1 MRGVASRS
9 QEMERRSLSA
19 HQAAEPLN
27 LLNDREE
34 FHMRGTTT
42 RRTNRRIATAF
53 LLVAVASSLVLQTQ
67 NVPTTHAASR
77 EPVRAR
83 HGIVAS
89 TNEIASHV
97 GVDIMK
103 RGGNAVDAAI
113 AVAFALAVT
122 HPAAGNLGGG
132 GFMMIRLNDGR
143 TTAIDY
149 REMAP
154 AAATRNIY
162 LDKNGKVIEGEGG
175 SIEGYRAAGVPGTVR
190 GMELALKKYG
200 SGKMS
205 WAQLIEPAR
214 RLAANGFNVTY
225 TLSRSLRGSREYL
238 SKYPETKRIYLNNG
252 KFHNEGDVFV
262 QPDLAATFARLQ
274 QRGPNEFYTGQTAQL
289 IAADMKRNNGL
300 LTLDDLRGY
309 VAKERQPLRGN
320 YRGYEVI
327 SMPPPS
333 SGGAVLIEML
343 NILEGYDFKKMDWAS
358 SNRYHLM
365 TEAMRRAFADRAEY
379 MGDTDFAKV
388 PLAGLVDKRYAAQLR
403 NTIDPERASSSEQVK
418 AGKPVGYESDET
430 THFTVVDADGNAV
443 ANTYTLNNSYGSAV
457 VAKGTGLIMNDEMDD
472 FAAKPGT
479 PNLYGLIQGERNAV
493 APRKRP
499 LSAMTPTFV
508 LRKDGSLW
516 FTVGSPGGPTIINTV
531 LDVITN
537 VIDYGMN
544 IQQAIDAPRI
554 HHQWLPDELVFE
566 PYGLSGD
573 TQNALTARGHKLAKP
588 RYLGD
593 AEGIMIEEKTGV
605 RLGATDPRRSDGLA
619 VGY

>member
-1 MRGVASRS
+1 MVKRMRALFAPFVIFAFVCVPVTTPSRYG
-9 QEMERRSLSA
+9 
-19 HQAAEPLN
+19 P
-27 LLNDREE
+27 
-34 FHMRGTTT
+34 
-42 RRTNRRIATAF
+42 
-53 LLVAVASSLVLQTQ
+53 
-67 NVPTTHAASR
+67 VPTTVAASR

-83 HGIVAS
+83 HGVVAS
-89 TNEIASHV
+89 TNEVASQV

-132 GFMMIRLNDGR
+132 GFMMIRLKDGR
-143 TTAIDY
+143 STAIDY

-162 LDKNGKVIEGEGG
+162 LDKNGNVISGEGG

-200 SGKMS
+200 SGKLT
-205 WAQLIEPAR
+205 WTQLIEPAR
-214 RLAANGFNVTY
+214 RLAANGFTVTNS
-225 TLSRSLRGSREYL
+225 LARGLRSSRDYL

-252 KFHNEGDVFV
+252 KFYNEGDTFV
-262 QPDLAATFARLQ
+262 QPDLAATFVRLQ
-274 QRGPNEFYTGQTAQL
+274 QRGPNEFYEGQTAQL
-289 IAADMKRNNGL
+289 IV
-300 LTLDDLRGY
+300 DDLKQHEGLITMEDMRGY
-309 VAKERQPLRGN
+309 VAKEREPLRGN
-320 YRGYEVI
+320 YRGYEII

-343 NILEGYDFKKMDWAS
+343 NILEGYDFTKIDWAS
-358 SNRYHLM
+358 AERYHLT

-379 MGDTDFAKV
+379 MGDTDFVKV
-388 PLAGLVDKRYAAQLR
+388 PIAGLIDKKYAAQLR
-403 NTIDPERASSSEQVK
+403 STINPERASNSEQVK
-418 AGKPVGYESDET
+418 AGKPLGFESDET
-430 THFTVVDADGNAV
+430 THFTVVDAEGNAV

-457 VAKGTGLIMNDEMDD
+457 VAKGTGVIMNDEMDD
-472 FAAKPGT
+472 FAAKPGV
-479 PNLYGLIQGERNAV
+479 PNLYGLIQGERNSV
-493 APRKRP
+493 APHKRP

-508 LRKDGSLW
+508 LRKDGSFW

-537 VIDYGMN
+537 VIDYNMN

-554 HHQWLPDELVFE
+554 HHQWLPDELVYE

-573 TQNALTARGHKLAKP
+573 TQKALIARGHRLVDKP

-593 AEGIMIEEKTGV
+593 CEGIMIEAKSGM
-605 RLGATDPRRSDGLA
+605 RLGATDPRRSDGTA

>member
-1 MRGVASRS
+1 MYMK
-9 QEMERRSLSA
+9 QY
-19 HQAAEPLN
+19 
-27 LLNDREE
+27 
-34 FHMRGTTT
+34 
-42 RRTNRRIATAF
+42 
-53 LLVAVASSLVLQTQ
+53 SSVHVVLTCALVLAFT
-67 NVPTTHAASR
+67 VLPTASLRVHPVAHAASR
-77 EPVRAR
+77 EPVRAK
-83 HGIVAS
+83 HGMVAS
-89 TNEIASHV
+89 TNQIASQV

-103 RGGNAVDAAI
+103 RGGNAIDAAI

-132 GFMMIRLNDGR
+132 GFMMIRLKNGKA
-143 TTAIDY
+143 TAIDY

-162 LDKNGKVIEGEGG
+162 LDKNGNLIEGEGG
-175 SIEGYRAAGVPGTVR
+175 SLVGYRAAGVPGTVR

-200 SGKMS
+200 SGKLGWS
-205 WAQLIEPAR
+205 QLIEPAR
-214 RLAANGFNVTY
+214 RLANGFTVTY
-225 TLSRSLRGSREYL
+225 SLARGLRGNSDYL
-238 SKYPETKRIYLNNG
+238 SQYPETKRIYLNGG
-252 KFHNEGDVFV
+252 KFYNEGDIFR

-274 QRGPNEFYTGQTAQL
+274 TAGPNEFYEGQTAKL
-289 IAADMKRNNGL
+289 IVEDVKRHNGL
-300 LTLDDLRGY
+300 MTLDDMRGY
-309 VAKERQPLRGN
+309 VAKERQPVRAE

-343 NILEGYDFKKMDWAS
+343 NILEGYELSKLDPAS
-358 SNRYHLM
+358 SDRYHLM
-365 TEAMRRAFADRAEY
+365 TEAMRRAFADRAEF
-379 MGDTDFAKV
+379 MGDSDFVKV
-388 PLAGLVDKRYAAQLR
+388 PIAGLIDKSYAAKLR
-403 NTIDPERASSSEQVK
+403 RSINTERASTSVEIN
-418 AGKPVGYESDET
+418 AGQPTGYESEET
-430 THFTVVDADGNAV
+430 THFTVVDAEGNAV
-443 ANTYTLNNSYGSAV
+443 ANTYTLNNSYGSAA
-457 VAKGTGLIMNDEMDD
+457 VAKGTGIILNDEMDD

-479 PNLYGLIQGERNAV
+479 PNMYGLIQGERNAV

-508 LRKDGSLW
+508 LRKNGSLW
-516 FTVGSPGGPTIINTV
+516 FTVGSPGGPTIINTA
-531 LDVITN
+531 LCVITN

-544 IQQAIDAPRI
+544 IQHAVDYPRI

-566 PYGLSGD
+566 PYGMSGD
-573 TQNALTARGHKLAKP
+573 TQRALAALGHKLAKP

>member
-1 MRGVASRS
+1 MTRTRS
-9 QEMERRSLSA
+9 FVSLGIL
-19 HQAAEPLN
+19 AAILVVPLGIFQN
-27 LLNDREE
+27 
-34 FHMRGTTT
+34 
-42 RRTNRRIATAF
+42 
-53 LLVAVASSLVLQTQ
+53 SSVLTK
-67 NVPTTHAASR
+67 TEAASR

-89 TNEIASHV
+89 TNEVASRV

-132 GFMMIRLNDGR
+132 GFMMIRLKDGR

-154 AAATRNIY
+154 AMATRNIY
-162 LDKNGKVIEGEGG
+162 LDGSGKVIEGEGG

-200 SGKMS
+200 SHRMS

-214 RLAANGFNVTY
+214 RLAANGFSVTY
-225 TLSRSLRGSREYL
+225 TLARGLRGNQDYL
-238 SKYPETKRIYLNNG
+238 SKYPESKRIYLRNG
-252 KFHNEGDVFV
+252 NLYNEGDIFR

-274 QRGPNEFYTGQTAQL
+274 RGGPKEFYQGQTARL
-289 IAADMKRNNGL
+289 IVDDLGRHNGL
-300 LTLDDLRGY
+300 ITMEDMRGY
-309 VAKERQPLRGN
+309 VAKERETLRGT
-320 YRGYEVI
+320 YRGYEII

-343 NILEGYDFKKMDWAS
+343 NILEGYDFKKMDSAS
-358 SNRYHLM
+358 SDRYHLM

-379 MGDTDFAKV
+379 MGDTDFVKV
-388 PLAGLVDKRYAAQLR
+388 PIAGLVDKKYAEHLR
-403 NTIDPERASSSEQVK
+403 LTINRERASSSEQVK
-418 AGKPVGYESDET
+418 AGKPIGYESEET
-430 THFTVVDADGNAV
+430 THFTVVDAEGNAV
-443 ANTYTLNNSYGSAV
+443 SNTYTLNNSYGSGA
-457 VAKGTGLIMNDEMDD
+457 VAKGTGIIMNDEMDD

-479 PNLYGLIQGERNAV
+479 PNMFGLIQGERNAV
-493 APRKRP
+493 APHKRP

-537 VIDYGMN
+537 VIDYNMN

-554 HHQWLPDELVFE
+554 HHQWLPDELVYE

-573 TQNALTARGHKLAKP
+573 TQRVLIARGHKLIDKP

-593 AEGIMIEEKTGV
+593 AEGIMIEEKTGI
-605 RLGATDPRRSDGLA
+605 RLGATDPRRSDGA
-619 VGY
+619 AIGY

>member
-1 MRGVASRS
+1 MKIKRTLTLALILFTLFSAPTF
-9 QEMERRSLSA
+9 SL
-19 HQAAEPLN
+19 
-27 LLNDREE
+27 
-34 FHMRGTTT
+34 F
-42 RRTNRRIATAF
+42 
-53 LLVAVASSLVLQTQ
+53 QTP
-67 NVPTTHAASR
+67 VPVPALAASR

-83 HGIVAS
+83 HGVVAS
-89 TNEIASHV
+89 TNEVASQV

-103 RGGNAVDAAI
+103 RGGNAIDAAI

-132 GFMMIRLNDGR
+132 GFMMIRLKDGR

-154 AAATRNIY
+154 AAASRNVY
-162 LDKNGKVIEGEGG
+162 LDKNGDVIKGEGG

-200 SGKMS
+200 SHRLTWS
-205 WAQLIEPAR
+205 QLIEPAR
-214 RLAANGFNVTY
+214 RLATNGFTVTNS
-225 TLSRSLRGSREYL
+225 LARGLRGSRDYL
-238 SKYPETKRIYLNNG
+238 SKYPETKRIYLKNG
-252 KFHNEGDVFV
+252 KFYNEGDLFV
-262 QPDLAATFARLQ
+262 QPELGATFARLQ
-274 QRGPNEFYTGQTAQL
+274 RGGPNEFYEGQTAKL
-289 IAADMKRNNGL
+289 IV
-300 LTLDDLRGY
+300 DDLKRHDGLITMEDMRGY
-309 VAKERQPLRGN
+309 VAKERETLRGT
-320 YRGYEVI
+320 YRGYDVV

-333 SGGAVLIEML
+333 SGGAVLLEML
-343 NILEGYDFKKMDWAS
+343 NILEGYDLKKMDWAS
-358 SNRYHLM
+358 SERYHLM
-365 TEAMRRAFADRAEY
+365 AEAMRRAFADRAEY
-379 MGDTDFAKV
+379 MGDTDFVKV
-388 PLAGLVDKRYAAQLR
+388 PIAGLIDKKYASQLR
-403 NTIDPERASSSEQVK
+403 STIDPHRASTSEQVK
-418 AGKPVGYESDET
+418 AGKPAGYESDET

-457 VAKGTGLIMNDEMDD
+457 VAKGTGIIMNDEMDD

-537 VIDYGMN
+537 VIDYNMN

-554 HHQWLPDELVFE
+554 HHQWLPDELVYE

-573 TQNALTARGHKLAKP
+573 TQAALTARGHKLVDKP

-593 AEGIMIEEKTGV
+593 CEGIMIEEKTGI

>member
-1 MRGVASRS
+1 MS
-9 QEMERRSLSA
+9 
-19 HQAAEPLN
+19 N
-27 LLNDREE
+27 LKR
-34 FHMRGTTT
+34 
-42 RRTNRRIATAF
+42 A
-53 LLVAVASSLVLQTQ
+53 LVLLISLTLAAHAVFLF
-67 NVPTTHAASR
+67 NPISSKTALAASR

-83 HGIVAS
+83 HGVVAS
-89 TNEIASHV
+89 TNEVASRV
-97 GVDIMK
+97 GVDILK

-113 AVAFALAVT
+113 AVAFVLAVT

-132 GFMMIRLNDGR
+132 GFMMIRLKNGR
-143 TTAIDY
+143 ATAIDY

-154 AAATRNIY
+154 VAATRNIY

-175 SIEGYRAAGVPGTVR
+175 PLEGYRAAGVPGTVR

-200 SGKMS
+200 SKKLT

-214 RLAANGFNVTY
+214 RLAVNGFAVTHS
-225 TLSRSLRGSREYL
+225 LARGLRGNREYL
-238 SKYPETKRIYLNNG
+238 SKYPETKRIYLNDG
-252 KFHNEGDVFV
+252 KFYNEGDMFV

-274 QRGPNEFYTGQTAQL
+274 QRGPNEFYEGQTARL
-289 IAADMKRNNGL
+289 IAEDMKRHNGL
-300 LTLDDLRGY
+300 ITMDDLRGY
-309 VAKERQPLRGN
+309 VAKEREPLSGN

-343 NILEGYDFKKMDWAS
+343 NILEGYDLKKMDWAS
-358 SNRYHLM
+358 SDRYHLM

-379 MGDTDFAKV
+379 MGDTDFVKV
-388 PLAGLVDKRYAAQLR
+388 PIAGLIDKKYAARLR
-403 NTIDPERASSSEQVK
+403 ETIHTERASTSEQVR
-418 AGKPVGYESDET
+418 AGKPAGYESDET
-430 THFTVVDADGNAV
+430 THFTVVDAEGNAV

-457 VAKGTGLIMNDEMDD
+457 VAKGTGVLMNDEMDD

-554 HHQWLPDELVFE
+554 HHQWLPDELVYE

-573 TQNALTARGHKLAKP
+573 TQRALAGRGHKLIDKP

-593 AEGIMIEEKTGV
+593 CEGVMIEEKTGI